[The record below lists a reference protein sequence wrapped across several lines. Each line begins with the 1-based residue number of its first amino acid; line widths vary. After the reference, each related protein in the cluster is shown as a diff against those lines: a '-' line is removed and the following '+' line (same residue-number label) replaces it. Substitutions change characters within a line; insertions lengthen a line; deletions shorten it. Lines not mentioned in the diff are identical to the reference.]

1 MFTKGQIVRFKGEGD
16 GTSTIMQVVEDS
28 QSFTGTTEVSTWDG
42 PNTDGYTVD
51 ATGLS
56 SYDTNDLELVAESLQ
71 EHEDSDPMNLNAPA
85 RTQEA
90 IHDDIAKMFIQVAQ
104 YVTTN
109 ADESTEIRIRADY
122 SSGDSMDIAFEVRVR
137 YGDWVN
143 SSDLFKSAEVAVKRH
158 TEDKGLKALSIPMFK

>member
-1 MFTKGQIVRFKGEGD
+1 MK
-16 GTSTIMQVVEDS
+16 
-28 QSFTGTTEVSTWDG
+28 
-42 PNTDGYTVD
+42 
-51 ATGLS
+51 
-56 SYDTNDLELVAESLQ
+56 
-71 EHEDSDPMNLNAPA
+71 LNIPA
-85 RTQEA
+85 RTKEA

-158 TEDKGLKALSIPMFK
+158 TEDKGLKALSIPVFK